1 MKKIFITAAL
11 IGAFSNLTLAAD
23 MKPYIEGQLG
33 YANLND
39 VDSKTLSDSVGNV
52 RVSGKLN
59 LKYDSDATY
68 GFEIG
73 AKDVGIENLRIGASY
88 SRAEF
93 DFKSAGLSA
102 TISTDAGATTIS
114 GSASRSQLGS
124 YASSL
129 DAKLNLYML
138 NAYYDFKNSSA
149 FTPFVGAGIGFAD
162 IKNTKDNEF
171 AFSLSAGGKYNIN
184 NNLYLGAKGSY
195 VRVNGPTIQVD
206 GGDYGT
212 EDVDLWKAEALLGY
226 QF

>member
-1 MKKIFITAAL
+1 MKKLLIAAVVAA
-11 IGAFSNLTLAAD
+11 ISSGALAAD
-23 MKPYIEGQLG
+23 LKPYIEGQLG

-39 VDSKTLSDSVGNV
+39 VDSRTVSDSIGNV
-52 RVSGKLN
+52 RLSGKLKN
-59 LKYDSDATY
+59 NYDSDATY

-73 AKDVGIENLRIGASY
+73 AKNVGIENLRLGASY

-93 DFKSAGLSA
+93 DFKSAGLTG
-102 TISTDAGATTIS
+102 TISTDAGSTTIS

-124 YASSL
+124 YASTL

-149 FTPFVGAGIGFAD
+149 FTPFIGAGIGFAD

-171 AFSLSAGGKYNIN
+171 AFSLNAGGKYNIN
-184 NNLYLGAKGSY
+184 DNLYLGAKGSY

-206 GGDYGT
+206 GGDYGL

>member
-1 MKKIFITAAL
+1 MKKLLIAAVVAA
-11 IGAFSNLTLAAD
+11 ISSGALAAD
-23 MKPYIEGQLG
+23 LKPYIEGQLG

-39 VDSKTLSDSVGNV
+39 VDSKTVSDSIGNV
-52 RVSGKLN
+52 RLSGKLKN
-59 LKYDSDATY
+59 NYDSDATY

-73 AKDVGIENLRIGASY
+73 AKNVGIENLRLGASY

-93 DFKSAGLSA
+93 DFKSAGLTG
-102 TISTDAGATTIS
+102 TISTDAGSTTIS

-124 YASSL
+124 YASTL

-149 FTPFVGAGIGFAD
+149 FTPFIGAGIGFAD

-171 AFSLSAGGKYNIN
+171 AFSLNAGGKYNIN
-184 NNLYLGAKGSY
+184 DNLYLGAKGSY

-206 GGDYGT
+206 GGDYGL

>member
-1 MKKIFITAAL
+1 MKKLLIASLLAL
-11 IGAFSNLTLAAD
+11 PIISVASDL
-23 MKPYIEGQLG
+23 KPYIEGQLG

-39 VDSKTLSDSVGNV
+39 VDSKTVSDSIGNV
-52 RVSGKLN
+52 RLSGKLN

-73 AKDVGIENLRIGASY
+73 AKNVGIENLRLGASY

-93 DFKSAGLSA
+93 DFKSTGLTG
-102 TISTDAGATTIS
+102 TISTDAGSSTIS

-124 YASSL
+124 YASTL
-129 DAKLNLYML
+129 DAKINLYML

-149 FTPFVGAGIGFAD
+149 FTPFIGAGIGFAD
-162 IKNTKDNEF
+162 VKNTKDNEF
-171 AFSLSAGGKYNIN
+171 AFSLNAGGKYHIN
-184 NNLYLGAKGSY
+184 DNLYLGAKGSY
-195 VRVNGPTIQVD
+195 IRVNGPTIQVD
-206 GGDYGT
+206 GGDYGL

>member
-1 MKKIFITAAL
+1 MKKLLLAAAVAA
-11 IGAFSNLTLAAD
+11 ISSGAFAAD
-23 MKPYIEGQLG
+23 LKPYIEGQLG

-39 VDSKTLSDSVGNV
+39 VDSKTISDSVGNV
-52 RVSGKLN
+52 RVSGKLKLN
-59 LKYDSDATY
+59 YDSDATY

-93 DFKSAGLSA
+93 DFKSAGLTA
-102 TISTDAGATTIS
+102 TISTDGGGTTIS

-138 NAYYDFKNSSA
+138 NAYYDFKNSSL

-171 AFSLSAGGKYNIN
+171 AFSLSAGGRYNIN

>member
-1 MKKIFITAAL
+1 MKKLLLAAAVAA
-11 IGAFSNLTLAAD
+11 ISSGAFAAD
-23 MKPYIEGQLG
+23 LKPYIEGQLG

-39 VDSKTLSDSVGNV
+39 VDSKTISDSVGNV
-52 RVSGKLN
+52 RVSGKLKLN
-59 LKYDSDATY
+59 YDSDATY

-93 DFKSAGLSA
+93 DFKSAGLTA
-102 TISTDAGATTIS
+102 TISTDGGGTTIS

-138 NAYYDFKNSSA
+138 NAYYDFKNSSS

-171 AFSLSAGGKYNIN
+171 AFSLSAGGRYNIN

>member
-1 MKKIFITAAL
+1 MKKLLLAAAVAA
-11 IGAFSNLTLAAD
+11 ISSGAFAAD
-23 MKPYIEGQLG
+23 LKPYIEGQLG

-39 VDSKTLSDSVGNV
+39 VDSKTISDSVGNF
-52 RVSGKLN
+52 RVSGKLKLN
-59 LKYDSDATY
+59 YDSDATY

-93 DFKSAGLSA
+93 DFKSAGLTA
-102 TISTDAGATTIS
+102 TISTDGGGTTIS

-138 NAYYDFKNSSA
+138 NAYYDFKNSSL

-162 IKNTKDNEF
+162 IKNTKDNEL
-171 AFSLSAGGKYNIN
+171 AFSLSAGGRYNIN